1 MSGAP
6 TLTKEEYEQRK
17 HTLEDFK
24 SLDKEEYEEI
34 FRIIKRN
41 GVPFTEN
48 SNGVHFDLCYVN
60 QETMLQIIKFLEL
73 CNVQRRNEE
82 TRSKELDTLRILGN
96 VDTQAA

>member
-60 QETMLQIIKFLEL
+60 QETMLQIQQHLVEF
-73 CNVQRRNEE
+73 N
-82 TRSKELDTLRILGN
+82 
-96 VDTQAA
+96 